1 MGSVYSI
8 HSQMKFKDKDK
19 AIKILQAKI
28 SRGEEEHTD
37 YGLDTYRKSENLDIN
52 DIDDLIAVFIG
63 IGRMFDVAN
72 DDNGW
77 TTYSNGFDATYGWE
91 SVMMEMFEELAP
103 VLEDGSDLSLIVMME
118 PMCWLLK
125 MENVFKRNEVMR

>member
-28 SRGEEEHTD
+28 GRGKEEHID

-63 IGRMFDVAN
+63 IGKMFDVAN
-72 DDNGW
+72 DDDGW
-77 TTYSNGFDATYGWE
+77 TTYDNGFDASYGWE

-103 VLEDGSDLSLIVMME
+103 VLEDASDLFINCDDGVDVLVIKYGKCIQE
-118 PMCWLLK
+118 K
-125 MENVFKRNEVMR
+125 

>member
-19 AIKILQAKI
+19 AIKILQEKI

-52 DIDDLIAVFIG
+52 DIDDLIAVFMSMQLVLNSNAITISAQLDYVEVVILVG
-63 IGRMFDVAN
+63 SFLSMKKLF
-72 DDNGW
+72 
-77 TTYSNGFDATYGWE
+77 YSIYLSKHLIMALQRVTADITQ
-91 SVMMEMFEELAP
+91 
-103 VLEDGSDLSLIVMME
+103 VLNLLILSNISTI
-118 PMCWLLK
+118 
-125 MENVFKRNEVMR
+125 N

>member
-8 HSQMKFKDKDK
+8 YSQMKFKDKNK

-28 SRGEEEHTD
+28 SRGKEEHTD

-103 VLEDGSDLSLIVMME
+103 VLEDLTFSLIVMME

>member
-52 DIDDLIAVFIG
+52 DVDDLIAVFIG
-63 IGRMFDVAN
+63 VGKSSMLL
-72 DDNGW
+72 
-77 TTYSNGFDATYGWE
+77 T
-91 SVMMEMFEELAP
+91 MMMAGLLTLMDLTP
-103 VLEDGSDLSLIVMME
+103 LMDGNLS
-118 PMCWLLK
+118 
-125 MENVFKRNEVMR
+125 

>member
-19 AIKILQAKI
+19 AIKILQEKI
-28 SRGEEEHTD
+28 SRGEEEHID

-63 IGRMFDVAN
+63 IGKMFDVAN
-72 DDNGW
+72 DDDGW
-77 TTYSNGFDATYGWE
+77 TTYDNGFDASYGWE

-103 VLEDGSDLSLIVMME
+103 VLEDASDL
-118 PMCWLLK
+118 
-125 MENVFKRNEVMR
+125 FR